1 MRLDVQSAI
10 VMLAAVTSSF
20 VAAFAFGNLS
30 DEGPAQAQPM
40 LATVAA
46 DHSTPAKGTA
56 TQIVRSAD
64 GHYWAQADVDGRAV
78 KVLVD
83 TGASVVALT
92 REDAARLGLRLKPED
107 FTREVQTASGTA
119 RAAPVMLDRVAVA
132 GASVDD
138 VQALVVE
145 AGLSHSLLGMSYL
158 GRLSRFEATPSG
170 LTLRP

>member
-1 MRLDVQSAI
+1 MRFDLQPAI
-10 VMLAAVTSSF
+10 VLLAAVMSSF
-20 VAAFAFGNLS
+20 AAAFTLGNPS
-30 DEGPAQAQPM
+30 DDGPAQAQPM

-46 DHSTPAKGTA
+46 SHSAPASGTP
-56 TQIVRSAD
+56 TQIVRSSD

-92 REDAARLGLRLKPED
+92 REDAARLGLRLKPDD
-107 FTREVQTASGTA
+107 FTREVQTASGSA
-119 RAAPVMLDRVAVA
+119 RAAPVTLDRVAVA
-132 GASVDD
+132 GASVDN
-138 VQALVVE
+138 VEALVVE

>member
-1 MRLDVQSAI
+1 MRFDLQSTI
-10 VMLAAVTSSF
+10 VMLAALTSSF
-20 VAAFAFGNLS
+20 VAAFTLGNLS
-30 DEGPAQAQPM
+30 DGNPAEARPM
-40 LATVAA
+40 LAAVAA
-46 DHSTPAKGTA
+46 DRDAPARGTA

-83 TGASVVALT
+83 TGASFVALT

-107 FTREVQTASGTA
+107 FTREVQTASGVA
-119 RAAPVMLDRVAVA
+119 KAAPVTLDRVAVA
-132 GASVDD
+132 GASVEN
-138 VQALVVE
+138 VEALVVE
-145 AGLSHSLLGMSYL
+145 AGLTHSLLGMSYL